1 MINILAL
8 TDFSND
14 AYNAIFYA
22 VQLFKSE
29 QCTFHILNTY
39 DEHTPLIE
47 PNRRKGRKLFEL
59 LAIESEEKLEH
70 CRHRIMLDTDKN
82 PLHAYK
88 TISNNCDLLD
98 CLVTIIHND
107 KIDFVVMGNKGKT
120 GAKDIFFGGN
130 TVRTIKTIKSCPLLC
145 IPKEVDFQ
153 QPKRIVFA
161 TNYKEKYTTSII
173 ENITKILS
181 LTNASMHILHLNKGK
196 SLQENQ
202 IGNKGVLFKSVE
214 NFETHEHQLSYKNTK
229 AKTINK
235 FIGNEG
241 MDMLVMVRYPHNLL
255 KKMLREA
262 VIFDIS
268 FYLNIPFII
277 IPYQE

>member
-1 MINILAL
+1 MINVLAL

-14 AYNAIFYA
+14 AYNALFYA
-22 VQLFKSE
+22 TQLFKSE
-29 QCTFHILNTY
+29 ECTFHILNTY
-39 DEHTPLIE
+39 NEHTSLIE
-47 PNRRKGRKLFEL
+47 PRARGRKLIEL
-59 LAIESEEKLEH
+59 LAIESEEGLEH
-70 CRHRIMLDTDKN
+70 CCHRIMLDTDKN
-82 PLHAYK
+82 SLHTYK

-98 CLVTIIHND
+98 CLANIIHNE

-153 QPKRIVFA
+153 QPKRIVFT
-161 TNYKEKYTTSII
+161 TNYEEKYTSSVI

-181 LTNASMHILHLNKGK
+181 LTNASMHVLHLSKGK
-196 SLQENQ
+196 HLQETQ
-202 IGNKGVLFKSVE
+202 IENKNVLLKSFRDFK
-214 NFETHEHQLSYKNTK
+214 TQEHQLSYKNTK

-235 FIGNEG
+235 FIENEG

-277 IPYQE
+277 IPYQD